1 MCAGI
6 CIILMLPLFQSIV
19 CIAVQGSVLKFNLLQ
34 MDGREG
40 EKKRLLQETGFS
52 SGTCAVPDEKV
63 NM

>member
-1 MCAGI
+1 
-6 CIILMLPLFQSIV
+6 MLPLFRSIV

-40 EKKRLLQETGFS
+40 EKKRLLQEPGFS
-52 SGTCAVPDEKV
+52 SGTCVVPDEKV

>member
-1 MCAGI
+1 
-6 CIILMLPLFQSIV
+6 MLPLFQSIV
-19 CIAVQGSVLKFNLLQ
+19 CIVVQGSVLKFNLLQ